1 MIRIDLGLS
10 NLAKINKDSESIKTE
25 SGLTYAKLY
34 EGKPSYL
41 VRSRVDEK
49 IKPGFLLDLL
59 INI

>member
-1 MIRIDLGLS
+1 M
-10 NLAKINKDSESIKTE
+10 IKTE